1 MLSDRIKGGVERAP
15 HRSLLR
21 AVGVKDVDFAKPF
34 VGIIN
39 SYSEIVPGHIHL
51 RSLVRHIKK
60 GVIDG
65 GGVPFEVNTIAVDD
79 GLAMG
84 HEGMRYSLPS
94 REVIADSVEIVAEAH
109 AFDGLV
115 LLSNCDKITPGMLMG
130 AARLDRPTILFTG
143 GPMRAGRLHESKV
156 GLIDVFEAVGK
167 YKKGEISFKEL
178 LELETAACP
187 GPGSCSGLFTAN
199 TMAIL
204 SESMGLSLPYS
215 ATASALSARRR
226 RLAYE
231 TGQRA
236 VGLIRETANFK
247 TMLSRDSF
255 ENAIMVDMALGGS
268 TNSVMHLLAI
278 AREAGVDLKL
288 DDFDRLGRK
297 VPHIAPIYPG
307 GRFMVED
314 LHRAGGVPALMKQLA
329 DRIHLDAYTVSGW
342 RIADIVSQARV
353 RDPSVIRD
361 VNSPLRPEGG
371 LVVLRGTLAPGG
383 ALMKTAALQNRDYAF
398 EGRAKVYDGEEAA
411 YAAITDGSVEKGTV
425 VVIRYEGP
433 AGGPGMREML
443 GPTSAIVGMNL
454 DRYVALVSD
463 GRFSGGT
470 RGPAI
475 GHVSPEAATGGPI
488 ALVKDGD
495 PIRIAVPERRLDL
508 LIEQEEL
515 EERKRNWTPR
525 RPNTSSPLLLR
536 YASLVESA
544 SEGCVL
550 RRDGD
555 GKHIC

>member
-1 MLSDRIKGGVERAP
+1 
-15 HRSLLR
+15 
-21 AVGVKDVDFAKPF
+21 
-34 VGIIN
+34 
-39 SYSEIVPGHIHL
+39 
-51 RSLVRHIKK
+51 
-60 GVIDG
+60 
-65 GGVPFEVNTIAVDD
+65 
-79 GLAMG
+79 
-84 HEGMRYSLPS
+84 
-94 REVIADSVEIVAEAH
+94 
-109 AFDGLV
+109 
-115 LLSNCDKITPGMLMG
+115 
-130 AARLDRPTILFTG
+130 
-143 GPMRAGRLHESKV
+143 
-156 GLIDVFEAVGK
+156 
-167 YKKGEISFKEL
+167 
-178 LELETAACP
+178 
-187 GPGSCSGLFTAN
+187 
-199 TMAIL
+199 
-204 SESMGLSLPYS
+204 
-215 ATASALSARRR
+215 
-226 RLAYE
+226 
-231 TGQRA
+231 
-236 VGLIRETANFK
+236 
-247 TMLSRDSF
+247 
-255 ENAIMVDMALGGS
+255 
-268 TNSVMHLLAI
+268 
-278 AREAGVDLKL
+278 
-288 DDFDRLGRK
+288 
-297 VPHIAPIYPG
+297 
-307 GRFMVED
+307 
-314 LHRAGGVPALMKQLA
+314 
-329 DRIHLDAYTVSGW
+329 
-342 RIADIVSQARV
+342 
-353 RDPSVIRD
+353 
-361 VNSPLRPEGG
+361 
-371 LVVLRGTLAPGG
+371 
-383 ALMKTAALQNRDYAF
+383 MKTAALQDRDYAF